1 MQTHL
6 FEPGKIGK
14 LSLRNRI
21 AMAPLGIVGFA
32 EFDGRL
38 SQRGID
44 YYIARARGGVGMIIT
59 GLFRVARWFE
69 QPQDINFVR
78 SVMVDHKMYVTRLNE
93 FADTVHDYGA
103 KVCVQLTAGVGR
115 VAGPSY
121 LQDVEPVAP
130 SALSCYW
137 DPDRMA
143 RELTLKEI
151 EHLVHSFEFA
161 AGVLSEAGIDAIEL
175 HGHEGYLFDQFKSA
189 LWNKRTDKY
198 GGDLEGRL
206 RFSTE
211 IIEAIK
217 RGAGADFPIIYRFGL
232 EHHLPGGRE
241 VEEGLEI
248 ARKLEA
254 AGVDALDV
262 DAGCYE
268 TWHWPHPPTTQ
279 PPGCMVDMAAMVKEV
294 VKIPV
299 MAVGKLGYPKL
310 AEEVLE
316 RGKADF
322 IILGRALLADPDWP
336 NKVKAGQLEDIR
348 PCLGDHECLKRGMQR
363 KYISCVVN
371 PAAGIEREFTLQPA
385 EKIKSVLVIGGGPG
399 GMEAAMIATQRGHKV
414 TLWEKGDAL
423 GGNLIPASVPDFKDD
438 YKRLIKYLSTQVKK
452 LGVNIELGKEAT
464 PELIQKAKPDVV
476 IIATGGTPNIPDIPG
491 VEKEKVITAVDLLLG
506 KKEAGESVIIIGGG
520 MIGSEAALYL
530 AQKGKKVIIVE
541 ILSGIATD
549 MFPANRGH
557 MLKLLAEAGVKYLT
571 ETSTLKITDDGITIA
586 DKDGKQSTLKADT
599 VVLAVGLKAKED
611 LSVAL
616 NDKVPEVYTIGDCV
630 EARKVINAIW
640 EGFRI
645 SRLI

>member
-348 PCLGDHECLKRGMQR
+348 PCLGDHECLRRIGSR
-363 KYISCVVN
+363 RYLSCAVN
-371 PAAGIEREFTLQPA
+371 PQVGKEREFTLTPA
-385 EKIKSVLVIGGGPG
+385 EKRKNVLVVGGGPG
-399 GMEAAMIATQRGHKV
+399 GMEAARVAALRGHKV
-414 TLWEKGDAL
+414 TLWEKSNTL
-423 GGNLIPASVPDFKDD
+423 GGNLIPAAVPDFKLD
-438 YKRLIKYLSTQVKK
+438 YQMLIDYLSTQIKK
-452 LGVNIELGKEAT
+452 LGVAIELDKEAT
-464 PELIQKAKPDVV
+464 PELIEKMKPDVV
-476 IIATGGTPNIPDIPG
+476 FVATGSTPITPDIPG
-491 VEKEKVITAVDLLLG
+491 INNTKVVTAIDILLG
-506 KKEAGESVIIIGGG
+506 KQEVGEKVAVIGGG
-520 MIGSEAALYL
+520 LVGAETALYL
-530 AQKGKKVIIVE
+530 AQKCKKVTIIE
-541 ILSGIATD
+541 ILESIAQD
-549 MFPANRGH
+549 AHKANRLH
-557 MLKLLAEAGVKYLT
+557 LLELLDKAKVDVLTNSNVIEVGEEGVIIASSNGEKSALT
-571 ETSTLKITDDGITIA
+571 VDS
-586 DKDGKQSTLKADT
+586 
-599 VVLAVGLKAKED
+599 VVLALGAQCYDELSGALK
-611 LSVAL
+611 
-616 NDKVPEVYTIGDCV
+616 NKVPEVYAIGDCI
-630 EARKVINAIW
+630 EPGKVINAIW
-640 EGFRI
+640 GGFRTA
-645 SRLI
+645 RLI